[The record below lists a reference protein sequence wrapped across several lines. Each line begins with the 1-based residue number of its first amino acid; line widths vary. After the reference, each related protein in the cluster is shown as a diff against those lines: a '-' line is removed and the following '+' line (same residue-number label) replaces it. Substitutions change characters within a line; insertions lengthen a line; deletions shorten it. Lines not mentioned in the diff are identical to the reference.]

1 MVRLTQEK
9 ENAENTIVSLQQEIQ
24 ILSRMHEQY
33 RERKE
38 TEARQM
44 EEHLSIRLKEAELLL
59 MQSKK
64 KAEEIESASQ
74 LKSQLWSRK
83 ANIFWSFMDNQKMS
97 IKVLLSV
104 YSFLVFLQFVYVLTT
119 TTTTIKSFSQS
130 KFE

>member
-1 MVRLTQEK
+1 MQEK
-9 ENAENTIVSLQQEIQ
+9 ENAENTIASLQQEIQ

-33 RERKE
+33 HERKE

-44 EEHLSIRLKEAELLL
+44 EEHLAMRLKEDEFLL

-83 ANIFWSFMDNQKMS
+83 ANIFQSFIDNKKLS
-97 IKVLLSV
+97 IKVLSSS
-104 YSFLVFLQFVYVLTT
+104 YIIFLF
-119 TTTTIKSFSQS
+119 SFSL
-130 KFE
+130 FMF

>member
-59 MQSKK
+59 TQSKK

-83 ANIFWSFMDNQKMS
+83 ANIFWSFMDNQKLS

-119 TTTTIKSFSQS
+119 TTTIKSFSQS